1 MKHTAI
7 IKYLALLLV
16 LVLGLPLFAGCA
28 SGDTMTTEVFDLT
41 NPSSE
46 TSAQWTVGFGQAIL
60 PYPEDSD
67 EPIYIAG
74 YNQGWEIDYILD
86 EQRASAVWLD
96 CGGEGVLLIGI
107 DCIALSS
114 KTVNDIRTDLAAKCA
129 EWGCAVVHIY
139 ATHTHAG
146 IDTLG
151 LWGPVCME
159 GKNSDFQQILVE
171 GAFDAAC
178 QAYENRRTGTLTYSS
193 AETVDSLRD
202 SRDPQV
208 YDPFL
213 HQLRFKPDDGSDGTR
228 IISYTAHAVSLRGD
242 NTFLSRDFPGEMS
255 DIFKAE
261 TGDNM
266 MYMPAA
272 IGGLLMTRDFCQEM
286 GFVTYEENMHYTGRR
301 MADYLLAIPE
311 ADEVVVEPVMTAA
324 RTCFTAPLD
333 NTAFMYYRFLGILD
347 TSAVPAESDTG
358 YALETELSV
367 VTLGNL
373 TLTLIP
379 GEIFPELVYGGYFDD
394 TIAAS
399 PENEN
404 PMPLVEIAA
413 QYGYGNLLICGLA
426 NDEIGYIVPPNDFL
440 LSEEAPYFDKID
452 DHKGENHYEETNSL
466 GIRTAHRIAEAFET
480 TLKALNEAGK

>member
-1 MKHTAI
+1 MKHTAL
-7 IKYLALLLV
+7 IKYFALLLV
-16 LVLGLPLFAGCA
+16 LVLGLPLLAGCA

-41 NPSSE
+41 NKTGE
-46 TSAQWTVGFGQAIL
+46 TSGLWTVGFGQAVL

-67 EPIYIAG
+67 DPTYIAG
-74 YNQGWEIDYILD
+74 YNNGWDIGGILD
-86 EQRASAVWLD
+86 EQRASAAWID
-96 CGGEGVLLIGI
+96 CGGKGILLIGI
-107 DCIALSS
+107 DCIGLSS

-159 GKNSDFQQILVE
+159 GKNAEFQQSLVT

-178 QAYENRRTGTLTYSS
+178 QAYENRRAGTLTYSS
-193 AETVDSLRD
+193 AETFDSLRD

-213 HQLRFKPDDGSDGTR
+213 HQLRFHPDDGSDGLR
-228 IISYTAHAVSLRGD
+228 IVSYTAHAESLRGS
-242 NTFLSRDFPGEMS
+242 NVLLSRDFPGEMA

-261 TGDNM
+261 TGENM

-272 IGGLLMTRDFCQEM
+272 VGGLLMTRDFCDEM
-286 GFVTYEENMHYTGRR
+286 GFVTYEENMRYTGRR
-301 MADYLLAIPE
+301 MADYLLAVPE
-311 ADEVVVEPVMTAA
+311 ADEVPVEPVMTAA
-324 RTCFTAPLD
+324 RTCFTIPLD

-347 TSAVPAESDTG
+347 TTAVPAASNTG

-379 GEIFPELVYGGYFDD
+379 GEIFPELVYGGYFDASM
-394 TIAAS
+394 AAS

-404 PMPLVEIAA
+404 PVPLVEIAE

-440 LSEEAPYFDKID
+440 LSPTAPYFDKID
-452 DHKGENHYEETNSL
+452 DHKGENHYEETNST
-466 GIRTAHRIAEAFET
+466 GIQTAHRIAEAFEAA
-480 TLKALNEAGK
+480 LKALNEAK

>member
-1 MKHTAI
+1 MKSTI
-7 IKYLALLLV
+7 FIKYIALLLV
-16 LVLGLPLFAGCA
+16 LVLGLPLLAGCA
-28 SGDTMTTEVFDLT
+28 SGDTMTTEVYDLT
-41 NPSSE
+41 SKAE
-46 TSAQWTVGFGQAIL
+46 GTAGQWTVGFGQAIL
-60 PYPEDSD
+60 PYPETSD
-67 EPIYIAG
+67 DPTYIAG
-74 YNQGWEIDYILD
+74 YNQGWYITGILD

-96 CGGEGVLLIGI
+96 CGGEGILLIGI

-114 KTVNDIRTDLAAKCA
+114 KTVNDIRTDLASKCA

-159 GKNSDFQQILVE
+159 GKNAEFQQTLVE

-178 QAYENRRTGTLTYSS
+178 QAYENRRVGTLTYSS

-202 SRDPQV
+202 SRLPEV

-213 HQLRFKPDDGSDGTR
+213 HQLRFQPDDGSDGTR
-228 IISYTAHAVSLRGD
+228 IISYTAHAESLRGA
-242 NTFLSRDFPGEMS
+242 NTLLSRDFPGEMS

-266 MYMPAA
+266 IYMPAA
-272 IGGLLMTRDFCQEM
+272 VGGLLMTRDFCEEM
-286 GFVTYEENMHYTGRR
+286 GFIDYEENMRYTGRR

-311 ADEVVVEPVMTAA
+311 ADEVPVEPVMTAA
-324 RTCFTAPLD
+324 RTRFTAPLD

-347 TSAVPAESDTG
+347 TTAVPAESNTG

-367 VTLGNL
+367 VTLGDL

-379 GEIFPELVYGGYFDD
+379 GEIFPELVYGGYLTDL
-394 TIAAS
+394 AAS

-404 PMPLVEIAA
+404 PVPLTEIAA

-440 LSEEAPYFDKID
+440 LSPTAPYFDKID

-466 GIRTAHRIAEAFET
+466 GIHTAHRIAEAFEE
-480 TLKALNEAGK
+480 TLKAMKEAGK

>member
-1 MKHTAI
+1 MKHTAFI
-7 IKYLALLLV
+7 QYFALLLV

-28 SGDTMTTEVFDLT
+28 SGDTMTTEVYNLT
-41 NPSSE
+41 SESSG
-46 TSAQWTVGFGQAIL
+46 QWTVGFGQAVL
-60 PYPEDSD
+60 PYPENSD
-67 EPIYIAG
+67 DPTYIAG
-74 YNQGWEIDYILD
+74 YNNGWDITGILD

-96 CGGEGVLLIGI
+96 CGGEGILLIGI

-114 KTVNDIRTDLAAKCA
+114 KIVNDIRTDLASKCA

-159 GKNSDFQQILVE
+159 GKNSEFQQTLVT

-178 QAYENRRTGTLTYSS
+178 QAYENRRAGTLTYSS

-202 SRDPQV
+202 SRLPEV

-213 HQLRFKPDDGSDGTR
+213 HQLRFKPDDGSDGIR
-228 IISYTAHAVSLRGD
+228 IVSYTAHAESLRGD
-242 NTFLSRDFPGEMS
+242 NTLLSRDFPGEMA

-261 TGDNM
+261 TGDDM

-286 GFVTYEENMHYTGRR
+286 GFTNYEENMRYTGRR
-301 MADYLLAIPE
+301 MADYLLAVPE
-311 ADEVVVEPVMTAA
+311 ADEVPVEPVMTAA
-324 RTCFTAPLD
+324 RTCFTIPLD

-347 TSAVPAESDTG
+347 TTAVPAESSTG

-379 GEIFPELVYGGYFDD
+379 GEIFPELVYGGYLTDL
-394 TIAAS
+394 AAA

-404 PMPLVEIAA
+404 PVPLVEIAE
-413 QYGYGNLLICGLA
+413 QYGYENLLICGLA

-440 LSEEAPYFDKID
+440 LSEEAPYFDKTMD
-452 DHKGENHYEETNSL
+452 MKGENHYEETNSV
-466 GIRTAHRIAEAFET
+466 GIRTAHRIAEAFEE
-480 TLKALNEAGK
+480 TLNALKESGK